1 MGPSRPWRRQLLGTL
16 QGQLQLATYLA
27 VFVGFTGASIAGL
40 WIGQRNLIDST
51 RRDLNQSA
59 EAIQTCLQEVGD
71 QPQLLR
77 QELLLHSNL
86 SRQLWI
92 EDANGKLLL
101 PQSDHLPIKESSI
114 RLAMSANPRRVVGQ
128 LQRVELK
135 DRTYLSELVE
145 RFPSGEM
152 LWVSQEVSENQR
164 ALSSYLSLMIL
175 IWGSC
180 LAITLL
186 TVTWLVRRIDAV
198 LAANPA
204 SSNMEGV
211 SKTQNMECFTR
222 K

>member
-51 RRDLNQSA
+51 REDLNQSA
-59 EAIQTCLQEVGD
+59 QAIKTCLDAAGD

-86 SRQLWI
+86 RRQLWI
-92 EDANGKLLL
+92 EQANGTLLL

-114 RLAMSANPRRVVGQ
+114 RLAMNANPERVVGQ
-128 LQRVELK
+128 LQRLELV

-164 ALSSYLSLMIL
+164 ALSNYLSLMIL

-186 TVTWLVRRIDAV
+186 LSLIHI
-198 LAANPA
+198 
-204 SSNMEGV
+204 
-211 SKTQNMECFTR
+211 
-222 K
+222 